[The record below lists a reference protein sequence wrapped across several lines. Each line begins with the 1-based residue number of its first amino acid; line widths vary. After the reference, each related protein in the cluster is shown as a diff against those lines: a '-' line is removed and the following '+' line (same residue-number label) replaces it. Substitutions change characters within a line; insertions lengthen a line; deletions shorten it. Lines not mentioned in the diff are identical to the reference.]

1 MPLGHMVSSRGF
13 SLKIRH
19 TCVYPFVLWVLVIG
33 KIKVSIGHKMSTYKV
48 LLRGIEIATCTQIA
62 NTQLHPVKNCCAK
75 EMMKLGPG
83 EVEQI
88 PAATQLVS
96 GRAKT
101 TELF

>member
-1 MPLGHMVSSRGF
+1 
-13 SLKIRH
+13 
-19 TCVYPFVLWVLVIG
+19 
-33 KIKVSIGHKMSTYKV
+33 MSTYKV

-101 TELF
+101 TELFWVQSAYPLPYPHSIQPSSSFFSLLCLIS